1 MQKKKQKLYK
11 TNFEKSEINRN
22 EITLETR
29 NKFLRVE
36 FLIKVLDL
44 TVLKKTNM
52 DDAFNQWHYDTA
64 RGLKR
69 KEKQTGKA

>member
-29 NKFLRVE
+29 NKLLRVE

-52 DDAFNQWHYDTA
+52 DDAFNQ
-64 RGLKR
+64 
-69 KEKQTGKA
+69 